1 MIVDSKA
8 IGEET
13 AYLKEALE
21 CSPFGI
27 IVCNRWL
34 RVMMLNGAACRIT
47 GLEKGTAVGNRLTK
61 LFGSSVVGEFLKS
74 ARGSKDKDYLD
85 LFSSIE
91 VEDGVLNLRVVAS
104 SIRDEKGVFIG
115 TVLFLDT
122 LSELKELSSDII
134 RAERVSAI
142 KETAISINHEIN
154 NPLCSILGNTQL
166 LLMDKDK
173 LDPVVVEKLEMIER
187 DISRIHDIAEKLAR
201 ITKPVISEYVGGTR
215 MIDVEKSSI

>member
-1 MIVDSKA
+1 LPINSKGFDVIVDSKA

-91 VEDGVLNLRVVAS
+91 VEDGVLNLRVVAY
-104 SIRDEKGVFIG
+104 SIRDEKGVFI
-115 TVLFLDT
+115 D
-122 LSELKELSSDII
+122 
-134 RAERVSAI
+134 
-142 KETAISINHEIN
+142 EIN